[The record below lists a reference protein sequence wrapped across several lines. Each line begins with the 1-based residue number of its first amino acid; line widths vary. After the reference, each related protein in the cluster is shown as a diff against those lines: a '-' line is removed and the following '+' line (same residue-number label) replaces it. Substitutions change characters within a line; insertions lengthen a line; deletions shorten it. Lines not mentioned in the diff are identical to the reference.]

1 MFKLQCKLKQQTPML
16 HFQPDETGA
25 CLRGTEVKPKLDKFI
40 RKCFQIQDNIIPDQW
55 YLETKKESR
64 EGKSVFALN
73 YQIRFE
79 TSGTPEINDGSKE
92 RPINKSFFG
101 NQGVKD
107 PSMWKKTVLYHE
119 SINMTIL
126 CFIPDLLE
134 YIKNH
139 IEDFFVIY
147 NFGTRQTKGFGAFVV
162 SEINGEQIDYKKKDY
177 LSIAKKYFSYG
188 LYHEYKNIDEA
199 KKYALED
206 IRIIYGLMKSGFNLS
221 DQKKEDYFKGYI
233 FRYFYQ
239 KYPDYMNDK
248 KFIKT
253 HLKFKNC
260 NTEKI
265 EKIEKEKDNREGIY
279 CRAVLGLAQKY
290 EYKNLY
296 EGTVEVIG
304 ESQKTENGNMVVERF
319 PSPILWTLAGKYLL
333 ALPAEEALSLIL
345 NQKFC
350 FQISENNKATIK
362 TPEEF
367 NFKDFLYEFQKDF
380 NDKELHKGGEKGLKD
395 AENVMLMRAGS
406 LELKNF

>member
-1 MFKLQCKLKQQTPML
+1 MIPNVSTNSTFNPNNAVTITIKYGSISQKDDNVETTAASSTFPKNPYNTSARIAAGAAIHKFTLNLSFIL
-16 HFQPDETGA
+16 HPW
-25 CLRGTEVKPKLDKFI
+25 LRVAAI
-40 RKCFQIQDNIIPDQW
+40 
-55 YLETKKESR
+55 
-64 EGKSVFALN
+64 
-73 YQIRFE
+73 
-79 TSGTPEINDGSKE
+79 
-92 RPINKSFFG
+92 
-101 NQGVKD
+101 
-107 PSMWKKTVLYHE
+107 
-119 SINMTIL
+119 
-126 CFIPDLLE
+126 
-134 YIKNH
+134 
-139 IEDFFVIY
+139 
-147 NFGTRQTKGFGAFVV
+147 VV

-296 EGTVEVIG
+296 EGTVEVVG

-350 FQISENNKATIK
+350 FQISDNNKATIK